1 MLDQI
6 SLSQGC
12 LSNLKKNRN
21 ANNTTCNKKNQIYVE
36 IIKKIKI
43 YRKKMQVIQK
53 NSVSKKTKVKYLF
66 DPYTLSFMY
75 V

>member
-1 MLDQI
+1 MQTI
-6 SLSQGC
+6 QH
-12 LSNLKKNRN
+12 
-21 ANNTTCNKKNQIYVE
+21 AIKKNQIYVE

-66 DPYTLSFMY
+66 DPYTFSFMY

>member
-21 ANNTTCNKKNQIYVE
+21 ANNTTCNKKIHIHVE
-36 IIKKIKI
+36 IIKK
-43 YRKKMQVIQK
+43 YQNLQK
-53 NSVSKKTKVKYLF
+53 ENAS
-66 DPYTLSFMY
+66 YTEK
-75 V
+75 